1 MALSRG
7 DREYTRGVEL
17 SVSNTSSIDM
27 TYGHWAVVTGDH
39 EVQPSDADGAGGE
52 LNAVVGYP
60 IDAGGSG
67 KAHFDGA
74 VWARVDSAIVAGDSL
89 AAPDS
94 SLSGES
100 AGVAE
105 AGGGA
110 NDPLALTDAVEY
122 ESSGNYYALV
132 QV

>member
-17 SVSNTSSIDM
+17 SVSNVSGIDM
-27 TYGHWAVVTGDH
+27 TYGHWAIVTGDH
-39 EVQPSDADGAGGE
+39 EVEPSDASGAGGE

-60 IDAGGSG
+60 IDAGDSG
-67 KAHFDGA
+67 KAHFGGA
-74 VWARVDSAIVAGDSL
+74 VWARVDSAVAAGDHL

-94 SLSGES
+94 GAGGE

-105 AGGGA
+105 SGGGA
-110 NDPLALTDAVEY
+110 NDPLALTDAEEY
-122 ESSGNYYALV
+122 ESSGHYYALV
-132 QV
+132 RY